1 MERHFSCTACGKCC
15 VGLVPLTLYES
26 LRYADRFPLAMVWTA
41 VPQGAKSFSLTS
53 RLGTVVQLARR
64 RQVAVQVGPMA
75 YLPPSFPCPELTD
88 TGLCGIHAEKPIRC
102 RTMPFY
108 PYREEDDQGEFLI
121 PRAGWVCDIS
131 KEAPVVYRDKRILVR
146 EDFDEERR
154 RLLAQAPMLKAYA
167 DRVVASAPNV
177 VRELEML
184 SQRPNGGRLA
194 LSFTGILPR
203 LPNVDIAEFAQAQL
217 PVLRKYAELTAADG
231 TVREFHEHY
240 RNAIR
245 ALEAVVGSIGSG

>member
-1 MERHFSCTACGKCC
+1 
-15 VGLVPLTLYES
+15 
-26 LRYADRFPLAMVWTA
+26 MVWTA
-41 VPQGAKSFSLTS
+41 VPQGARSFSLTS
-53 RLGTVVQLARR
+53 RLGTIVHLARR

-88 TGLCGIHAEKPIRC
+88 AGLCGIHADKPIRC

-108 PYREEDDQGEFLI
+108 PYREEDDQDEFLV
-121 PRAGWVCDIS
+121 PRAGWACDVS
-131 KEAPVVYRDKRILVR
+131 KDAPAVYRDKRIVVR

-154 RLLAQAPMLKAYA
+154 QLLAQAPVLKAYA
-167 DRVVASAPNV
+167 DRVVAAAPNL

-184 SQRPNGGRLA
+184 SQRPMGGRLA

-203 LPNVDIAEFAQAQL
+203 LPEVDVPEFVRVQL
-217 PVLRKYAELTAADG
+217 PVLRKYAELTAADTTMG
-231 TVREFHEHY
+231 DFHQHY

-245 ALEAVVGSIGSG
+245 ALEAAAVSSRSA